1 MMKLIAKRPC
11 GFGGK
16 RYFVGDEI
24 PVEEVLNPK
33 EQEKMGTLAIVDDD
47 AGAAAPVDPGS
58 GDVTMFPVVIHS
70 KDGDVTI
77 SLTAESFQTI
87 MDVLTANAKDAEAL
101 VKEIINDDILF
112 LLNAADSRTTI
123 KAAAKARAQAL
134 SEAQEDAESAGDQ

>member
-1 MMKLIAKRPC
+1 MKLIAKRPC

-16 RYFVGDEI
+16 RYFIGDEI
-24 PVEEVLNPK
+24 PAEEVINPK
-33 EQEKMGTLAIVDDD
+33 EQEQMGTLTIVNDD
-47 AGAAAPVDPGS
+47 AGAPASV
-58 GDVTMFPVVIHS
+58 FPVVIRG
-70 KDGDVTI
+70 KDGDITI
-77 SLTAESFQTI
+77 SLTAENLQTM

-101 VKEIINDDILF
+101 VKQIDSDDVLF

>member
-47 AGAAAPVDPGS
+47 AGAAAL
-58 GDVTMFPVVIHS
+58 PVVIRG
-70 KDGDVTI
+70 KDGDITI
-77 SLTAESFQTI
+77 TLTAENLQI
-87 MDVLTANAKDAEAL
+87 MMDVLTANAKDAEAL